1 MKKFKY
7 KAFDSS
13 GAIASG
19 ELSALNMQS
28 ATQALKAD
36 KLKPISIVED
46 ADNAKFNFSRPDKV
60 TADDLEFVT
69 AELNLLLNS
78 GVKIDKALAVLAS
91 AKSGSAL
98 AELLMDLSVNVRKGL
113 SLSVAMEN
121 HIDVFDKQYINLVKI
136 GESSGNLSLVFSGL
150 AQDLKHKKEL
160 RNKIIQAIAYPSVI
174 LMVCILSILFIF
186 NFVVPKLTV
195 MFADAVE
202 LPLYTQILLAVSD
215 AIQNYQVHAGIL
227 IVLGVFVFRTTMKKG
242 LWAHRFDEYMLQ
254 LPVLS
259 QSVLLV
265 ERVRY
270 TSSMSLML
278 YSGVKIDQALLLSA
292 GSIKNRVIAN
302 KLTGINDKV
311 RKGEAISTSLRQSGL
326 FPDLF
331 VSLLE
336 VGEESGKMAP
346 VFEEIATRSRNQFS
360 TWTDRVTSL
369 LEPIMILVMG
379 GIVGSVV
386 VVMLMSIVSV
396 NDIGI

>member
-1 MKKFKY
+1 MKTFKY

-19 ELSALNMQS
+19 ELSALNV
-28 ATQALKAD
+28 QAAAQTLKAD
-36 KLKPISIVED
+36 KLKPITVVQVNEKV
-46 ADNAKFNFSRPDKV
+46 NLGFSRTDKV
-60 TADDLEFVT
+60 SADDLEFVT

-91 AKSGSAL
+91 AKAGGAL
-98 AELLMDLSVNVRKGL
+98 AELLMDLSINVRKGL
-113 SLSVAMEN
+113 ALSVAMQS
-121 HIDVFDKQYINLVKI
+121 HQDIFDKQYINLVKI
-136 GESSGNLSLVFSGL
+136 GESSGNLALVFSGL

-174 LMVCILSILFIF
+174 LMVCILAILFIF

-195 MFADAVE
+195 MFADVAE
-202 LPLYTQILLAVSD
+202 LPLYTQILLAVSE
-215 AIQNYQVHAGIL
+215 AIQNYQIHAGVF
-227 IVLGVFVFRTTMKKG
+227 IVLSVFAFRAAMQKG
-242 LWAHRFDEYMLQ
+242 IWSHRFDEYMLQ
-254 LPVLS
+254 VPVLS
-259 QSVLLV
+259 QSILLI

-278 YSGVKIDQALLLSA
+278 YSGVKIDQALSLSA
-292 GSIKNRVIAN
+292 GSIKNKVIAN
-302 KLTGINDKV
+302 KLSSINDKV
-311 RKGEAISTSLRQSGL
+311 RKGEAISTSLKQSGL

-369 LEPIMILVMG
+369 LEPIMILIMG

>member
-1 MKKFKY
+1 MQKFKY

-13 GAIASG
+13 GAVASG
-19 ELSALNMQS
+19 ELMAVDIKA
-28 ATQALKAD
+28 ATKALKVD
-36 KLKPISIVED
+36 KLKPISVE
-46 ADNAKFNFSRPDKV
+46 AVNEKAVFGFNRTSKV
-60 TADDLEFVT
+60 SSDDLEFVT

-91 AKSGSAL
+91 AKSGGAL
-98 AELLMDLSVNVRKGL
+98 AELLIDLSVNVRKGL
-113 SLSVAMEN
+113 ALSTAMES
-121 HIDVFDKQYINLVKI
+121 HQDIFDKQYINLVKI

-174 LMVCILSILFIF
+174 LIVCILSILFIF

-195 MFADAVE
+195 MFADAAE
-202 LPLYTQILLAVSD
+202 LPIYTQILLSVSS
-215 AIQNYQVHAGIL
+215 AIQNFQIHAGIL
-227 IVLGVFVFRTTMKKG
+227 IVASVFAFRAAMKKG

-259 QSVLLV
+259 QSVLLI

-278 YSGVKIDQALLLSA
+278 YSGVKIDQALALSA
-292 GSIKNRVIAN
+292 GSIKNKVIAN
-302 KLTGINDKV
+302 KLISINDKV
-311 RKGEAISTSLRQSGL
+311 RKGETISVSLKHSGL

-360 TWTDRVTSL
+360 TWTDRITSL
-369 LEPIMILVMG
+369 LEPIMILIMG

-386 VVMLMSIVSV
+386 VVMLMSIISV